1 MRLGSTALATERV
14 ERRLAAILAAD
25 VAGYSRLMSM
35 DEEGTHERLKG
46 HFRELIDPKI
56 NEHRGRIVKNTGDGV
71 LAEFPSAVNA
81 ARCAAEIQRSMIDR
95 NADVPED
102 RRIRF
107 RIGVNLGDVIVE
119 PGDIFGDDVNIAAR
133 LEALAEPGG
142 ICISRA
148 VRDRI
153 GERLPYSFED
163 IGEQSV
169 KNIAHPLHVYR
180 VRFEGEPKAR
190 RTGTLDTVPKPPL
203 CLPNKTSIAV
213 LPFQNMSGDPE
224 QEYFADGMVEE
235 IITALSRIRWLFV
248 IARNSSFT
256 YKGQAV
262 DVKQVGRELGVC
274 YVLEGSVRKTRDR
287 VRISAQLIDA
297 LSGAHLWADRFE
309 GSLEDVFQL
318 QDNVAL
324 SVAGVIEPALQA
336 AETACAVARPTTDLT
351 AYDLYLRA
359 YATHLSAGPQSG
371 GALRLLE
378 QAIERDPDYGPA
390 LALAAV
396 CRGRL
401 YMHGT
406 SEDPVE
412 DKRQAAVFARQ
423 ALQVAGDDPRVLAD
437 AAFAL
442 AFLGEDIGAMM
453 ALVDR
458 ALALN
463 PGFARGWYISGS
475 LRLLAGELEIAIEHA
490 ENSLRLSP
498 RERVG
503 WAHYVIGA
511 AHFFSRRFEEAVQ
524 KFLLAMQEDPSAT
537 STYRILAASYAHIG
551 RLEEAREVIARLR
564 AITRNVMP
572 NPSLLRN
579 PDHRELYLS
588 GVRMAVGETT

>member
-56 NEHRGRIVKNTGDGV
+56 TEHRGRIVKNTGDGL
-71 LAEFPSAVNA
+71 LAEFPSVVDAV
-81 ARCAAEIQRSMIDR
+81 RCAAEIQSGMINR

-102 RRIRF
+102 KRILF
-107 RIGVNLGDVIVE
+107 RMGVNLGDVIVE
-119 PGDIFGDDVNIAAR
+119 PEDIFGDDVNIAAR

-142 ICISRA
+142 ICISHA

-180 VRFEGEPKAR
+180 VRFEGDPKAR
-190 RTGTLDTVPKPPL
+190 RTGTFDTVPKPPL
-203 CLPNKTSIAV
+203 CLPNKASIAV

-262 DVKQVGRELGVC
+262 DVKEVGRELGVC

-359 YATHLSAGPQSG
+359 YSTHLSAGPQSG

-412 DKRQAAVFARQ
+412 DKRQAAVFARR

-475 LRLLAGELEIAIEHA
+475 LRLLAGELDIAIEHA

-564 AITRNVMP
+564 GITRNVMP

>member
-1 MRLGSTALATERV
+1 MEPTGPARV

-25 VAGYSRLMSM
+25 VAGYSRLVEA
-35 DEEGTHERLKG
+35 DEEGTLSRLKAL
-46 HFRELIDPKI
+46 RAEIIDPKI
-56 NEHRGRIVKNTGDGV
+56 AEHRGRIVKTTGDGLLV
-71 LAEFPSAVNA
+71 EFASVIDAL
-81 ARCAAEIQRSMIDR
+81 RCATEVQATIAERVG
-95 NADVPED
+95 ALPPD
-102 RRIRF
+102 RRIEF
-107 RIGVNLGDVIVE
+107 RIGINVGDIVVE
-119 PGDIFGDDVNIAAR
+119 DGDIFGDGVNVAAR
-133 LEALAEPGG
+133 LEGLAEPGG
-142 ICISRA
+142 ICVSARVQEDA
-148 VRDRI
+148 A
-153 GERLPYSFED
+153 GRLDLAFED
-163 IGEQSV
+163 MGEQALR
-169 KNIAHPLHVYR
+169 NITRP
-180 VRFEGEPKAR
+180 VRAYKVVMDPGSTAPR
-190 RTGTLDTVPKPPL
+190 PSSGPSLPDKP
-203 CLPNKTSIAV
+203 SIAV
-213 LPFQNMSGDPE
+213 LPFVNLSGDPE

-248 IARNSSFT
+248 VARNSSFT
-256 YKGQAV
+256 YKSQAI

-274 YVLEGSVRKTRDR
+274 YVLEGSVRKTQNR

-336 AETACAVARPTTDLT
+336 AETARPTTDLT

-378 QAIERDPDYGPA
+378 QAIERDPNYGPA

-401 YMHGT
+401 YMHAT
-406 SEDPVE
+406 SEDPEE
-412 DKRQAAVFARQ
+412 DKRKAAVFARR

-442 AFLGEDIGAMM
+442 ALLGEDLGAMM

-463 PGFARGWYISGS
+463 PSFARGWYISGS
-475 LRLLAGELEIAIEHA
+475 LRLLAGQLDIAIEHA

-503 WAHYVIGA
+503 WARYIIGA

-537 STYRILAASYAHIG
+537 SSYRILAASYAHMG

-564 AITRNVMP
+564 AITPKVMP

-588 GVRMAVGETT
+588 GVRMATGEMT